1 MDLRSIGIRYGLMA
15 GVVTIIIY
23 FIAYLIDKTLFIQSS
38 VLWISTMVIYLI
50 AMRLASIE
58 ARNAFFANPDT
69 STSSYS
75 FSNAIQPAF
84 VVFLIA
90 QIIYVLFQF
99 LMTRLI
105 DPSLIELTREIAIEQ
120 LETGSQWYLKFLPE
134 DALETAKEQVE
145 EQDFTPKISTTLLSL
160 AFSLLG
166 GFLISCIYG
175 LVFKKNTSEINL

>member
-1 MDLRSIGIRYGLMA
+1 MNLKSIGIRYGWMA

-23 FIAYLIDKTLFIQSS
+23 FIAYLIDKTMFIQSS
-38 VLWISTMVIYLI
+38 VLWLSTMAIYLI

-58 ARNAFFANPDT
+58 TRKAFFANPDT
-69 STSSYS
+69 SATSYK
-75 FSNAIQPAF
+75 FSHAIQPAF

-99 LMTRLI
+99 LMIRVI

-120 LETGSQWYLKFLPE
+120 LDSGSKWYLKFLPE
-134 DALETAKEQVE
+134 DALEAAKDQVA
-145 EQDFTPKISTTLLSL
+145 EQDFTPKISNTILGL

-166 GFLISCIYG
+166 GFLIACIYG
-175 LVFKKNTSEINL
+175 LVFRKNIEELN